1 MARIE
6 AEREVDVAAIGGTV
20 IARMTEVV
28 LHVTAADMEL
38 RIEVGKLAEDP
49 LGAFPHDVG
58 KDVQAAAVG
67 HGEDDDANSLR
78 GSPFDRH
85 LEERNERLAPL
96 EREALRPQEPLL
108 DELFEHC
115 RTGHLPV
122 DPQLLAPIELD
133 PVFAPLHPHLEP
145 LPNAEVV
152 HVHELHADRPAVGVP
167 QALDDLPQRH
177 RLRAFDRVG
186 GERPVHVLLG
196 EVVEAGIEF
205 RKARARPTEWIDLGH
220 EVPANPVGANEL
232 IDAILEK
239 RDPLL
244 GRAAGCHRQRQRHR
258 LADRGIREADL
269 PSGHRDGVRRGDTVR
284 RHQQRSGVAVIL
296 RAVVLAAME
305 RRFCLT
311 VAPR

>member
-1 MARIE
+1 
-6 AEREVDVAAIGGTV
+6 
-20 IARMTEVV
+20 MTEVI
-28 LHVTAADMEL
+28 LHVTAADVEL

-49 LGAFPHDVG
+49 LGALPHDVG
-58 KDVQAAAVG
+58 QDVQAATVG
-67 HGEDDDANSLR
+67 HGEDDVADPLR
-78 GSPFDRH
+78 GRPFDRH

-96 EREALRPQEPLL
+96 EREALRPEEPLL
-108 DELFEHC
+108 DELLKDG

-145 LPNAEVV
+145 LPNAEIV

-167 QALDDLPQRH
+167 QPLDDLPQRH
-177 RLRAFDRVG
+177 RLRAFDGVG

-220 EVPANPVGANEL
+220 EVPTDPVGANEL
-232 IDAILEK
+232 IDAVLKE
-239 RDPLL
+239 RHPFL

-258 LADRGIREADL
+258 LADRGIGEADL
-269 PSGHRDGVRRGDTVR
+269 PSGHRDGVRRGDAVR
-284 RHQQRSGVAVIL
+284 RHQHGSGVAVIL
-296 RAVVLAAME
+296 RAVVLAAVE
-305 RRFCLT
+305 RRFCLP
-311 VAPR
+311 VGPR